1 MRRLILIFFIG
12 LLLPLSA
19 QNSDSF
25 LWVDDFHILG
35 PEHTFVLPGGM
46 KKTDNNGKPWAMIKV
61 VAKGFDHNVLN
72 EISFYSPS
80 STLTVGDTRFDASDG
95 SYKIIVSSGVKGKLV
110 FKYQGTTLE
119 YQMPMNLVKNRVY
132 QLDLAMRSANLT
144 IVATPADSKI
154 YVDGEE
160 VGENGFASV
169 NLRLGEHNYSVE
181 CDDYVAEKNK
191 TIKLEKNE
199 TVKVNLTPLFGYISV
214 NSEPYGADVYVNG
227 EKVGVTPY
235 IMERIKRGRNNIE
248 VKLEGFYDHAELV
261 EIAIGEQKTL
271 DVALVGLKSSM
282 SHGSKI
288 NATPTLRLSED
299 SLYFGPEQSRD
310 SIFITTNSVQWEFRD
325 VPQWVSLYKRNNIL
339 YVACVKNRV
348 HESREADIT
357 IYTNELTRNLHI
369 YQDIGRA
376 VLRSYLSDM
385 IFESKRDSIMR
396 VVETNVTN
404 WEITT
409 SDEWIAAYE
418 KADTLVV
425 VCEENTTPV
434 SRYGMV
440 TIKAFDQQMDFK
452 VVQKSHVTEIT
463 VPDGGLVIEASGGTM
478 SVPVGLDGETWS
490 CSTDADWLNVSCSES
505 FIVVEC
511 AANDSVERH
520 CSFNVFTD
528 VKSKKV
534 NVTQK
539 GLVDMPY
546 EIIIDSKPSG
556 GKLFVDG
563 ENIGRTPV
571 KVAVDDSVHF
581 VKFGREKRAY
591 VFNKQQ
597 KPIEFNTGLRFLSAT
612 ISGETMG
619 MMTGF
624 VGVKRWGGYTHFQL
638 SVDNRDINPDNGKIP
653 VYTLSFGPSYEI
665 KPWMSVHG
673 GAGASLVNDT
683 SAMKFGGVAELG
695 LMFYYKHVFLSG
707 GLQVY
712 NIGNDK
718 QRFDFL
724 MGLGVYFNRYYAK
737 DYGYR
742 AVSSRYRWSI
752 NYMYNAVTNGHGV
765 MFGDIG
771 KGTVRAYI
779 KTMVEQPDKD
789 IKRYDAGLSS
799 GVVLTALPGYADFL
813 FGVGYQAS
821 SVEDV
826 ISTKGI
832 EAELGITFNVWRF
845 PLTAMMRYC
854 EIEQDTRYLCV
865 DFGIG
870 FSFGE
875 FGKKYK

>member
-452 VVQKSHVTEIT
+452 VVQKSHVT
-463 VPDGGLVIEASGGTM
+463 
-478 SVPVGLDGETWS
+478 
-490 CSTDADWLNVSCSES
+490 
-505 FIVVEC
+505 
-511 AANDSVERH
+511 
-520 CSFNVFTD
+520 
-528 VKSKKV
+528 
-534 NVTQK
+534 
-539 GLVDMPY
+539 
-546 EIIIDSKPSG
+546 
-556 GKLFVDG
+556 
-563 ENIGRTPV
+563 
-571 KVAVDDSVHF
+571 
-581 VKFGREKRAY
+581 
-591 VFNKQQ
+591 
-597 KPIEFNTGLRFLSAT
+597 
-612 ISGETMG
+612 
-619 MMTGF
+619 
-624 VGVKRWGGYTHFQL
+624 
-638 SVDNRDINPDNGKIP
+638 
-653 VYTLSFGPSYEI
+653 
-665 KPWMSVHG
+665 
-673 GAGASLVNDT
+673 
-683 SAMKFGGVAELG
+683 
-695 LMFYYKHVFLSG
+695 
-707 GLQVY
+707 
-712 NIGNDK
+712 
-718 QRFDFL
+718 
-724 MGLGVYFNRYYAK
+724 
-737 DYGYR
+737 
-742 AVSSRYRWSI
+742 
-752 NYMYNAVTNGHGV
+752 
-765 MFGDIG
+765 
-771 KGTVRAYI
+771 
-779 KTMVEQPDKD
+779 
-789 IKRYDAGLSS
+789 
-799 GVVLTALPGYADFL
+799 
-813 FGVGYQAS
+813 
-821 SVEDV
+821 
-826 ISTKGI
+826 
-832 EAELGITFNVWRF
+832 
-845 PLTAMMRYC
+845 
-854 EIEQDTRYLCV
+854 
-865 DFGIG
+865 
-870 FSFGE
+870 
-875 FGKKYK
+875 